1 MTNESFC
8 IASDAF
14 PEDTPRGSLRGKKFG
29 NAQICRASLLSF
41 PCCNMHYVIKISEIL
56 WNEQCK
62 TIESFSI
69 VIVECVPE
77 HRMARGYSREG
88 QTNVSFVSANESLFL
103 LKGHATKYFINF
115 SQKLYLFNLYI
126 FSRK

>member
-1 MTNESFC
+1 M
-8 IASDAF
+8 
-14 PEDTPRGSLRGKKFG
+14 
-29 NAQICRASLLSF
+29 
-41 PCCNMHYVIKISEIL
+41 
-56 WNEQCK
+56 

-69 VIVECVPE
+69 VIVEYVPE
-77 HRMARGYSREG
+77 HERVRGYSGGG

-115 SQKLYLFNLYI
+115 SHKLYFLNLYI